1 MHSSFT
7 VFSVITAFEQIQ
19 KVSLTFLNYSIY
31 LYYIALCVAF
41 FKYILLRFIDL
52 FDLASGTSSYNR
64 AYAQVVRVQQLTE
77 VEEVLEYRKLEKKH
91 GTLHAIVKEHRLRM
105 QSIWRDR
112 ILSCHQRVE
121 VYVPILLVSI

>member
-1 MHSSFT
+1 MG
-7 VFSVITAFEQIQ
+7 
-19 KVSLTFLNYSIY
+19 L
-31 LYYIALCVAF
+31 
-41 FKYILLRFIDL
+41 
-52 FDLASGTSSYNR
+52 
-64 AYAQVVRVQQLTE
+64 RVQQLTE

-121 VYVPILLVSI
+121 VYGGGGFLSCADCFLGSVASTSTDAEVPNSPNNKSSSANKSIFSSRPVPVASMRKK

>member
-1 MHSSFT
+1 M
-7 VFSVITAFEQIQ
+7 
-19 KVSLTFLNYSIY
+19 
-31 LYYIALCVAF
+31 
-41 FKYILLRFIDL
+41 

-91 GTLHAIVKEHRLRM
+91 GTLHTIVKEHRLRM